1 MKKIMLLAAGV
12 ALSIALA
19 ACSSVPQ
26 QTPAQ
31 IAATVCPGVQSELA
45 LLSASGVFTGG
56 AAATLAN
63 QIQPDVAAVC
73 ASGATVTSVN
83 LQTLV
88 NAALPVVVAA
98 VNVSSLT
105 DQQKLEATLAVGA
118 LATAVN
124 TALQLQPAPVST
136 VPQTTPASQPA
147 AA

>member
-1 MKKIMLLAAGV
+1 MKKLLIAAT
-12 ALSIALA
+12 A
-19 ACSSVPQ
+19 AICVLVSGCANVPK

-73 ASGATVTSVN
+73 ASGATVTSAN

-88 NAALPVVVAA
+88 NATLPVVVAA

-136 VPQTTPASQPA
+136 VPQTTPASAPLA
-147 AA
+147 A